1 MGSCCFLKEDHF
13 QFSLQA
19 SNSRLGTVEVSNLW
33 LDVAEELK
41 GAGLEYLK
49 LDLSTVKQ

>member
-1 MGSCCFLKEDHF
+1 MGSCCFLKEDYF
-13 QFSLQA
+13 QFSLYP

-33 LDVAEELK
+33 VDVAELK
-41 GAGLEYLK
+41 GAGLEHLK